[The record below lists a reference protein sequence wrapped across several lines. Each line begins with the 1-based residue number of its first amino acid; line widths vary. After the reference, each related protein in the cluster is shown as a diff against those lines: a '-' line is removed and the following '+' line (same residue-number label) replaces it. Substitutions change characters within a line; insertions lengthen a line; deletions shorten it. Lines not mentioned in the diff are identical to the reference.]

1 MMTNLEMLTA
11 REQLMWDI
19 DGIVEEFFVSTWGD
33 EYGED
38 MEELIKDYLHTK
50 MMTNLEMLTAREQL
64 MWDIDGIV
72 EEFACNIVPRISEDD
87 MEDLIK
93 TLCDSVCKNF
103 PSK

>member
-1 MMTNLEMLTA
+1 MINCLILLSV
-11 REQLMWDI
+11 QLA
-19 DGIVEEFFVSTWGD
+19 EFMS
-33 EYGED
+33 
-38 MEELIKDYLHTK
+38 LIKDYLHTE

-103 PSK
+103 PTK